1 MSKLISIDTDNK
13 NKLKKILLNIVKEN
27 FPEPEICLFLSGGAD
42 SILIGLI
49 ADELGKKIN
58 AISYE
63 LEGIQNWDCQK
74 AERISNL
81 KGWNFH
87 KIIVPISNPKN
98 DFTKLIQEF
107 KCVKKTELE
116 VLFPIIYML
125 KEVNKMDFKK
135 ILTGFG
141 SPLPSSRVDMIS
153 WKKDSR
159 KYWND
164 VIAKPIESTATSK
177 VIEVAKVFNIDIKQP
192 LRDIKVINILSQIDT
207 NQIHKPYW
215 KNVWKE
221 LYIKDF
227 ESADLLKKGPTPA
240 LQKGGGVHD
249 YFAQLIN
256 DSEINYKNYNL
267 GSKTLIMSQLVK
279 LWSKDIPKSTPN
291 NNQGLFNPYKLED
304 VYKQSNKR
312 LFSVVSTFAGGGGSS
327 TGYKLAGGH
336 ILFANEFIPEAVKT
350 YNSNY
355 PDTKV
360 SDIEI
365 RKVTRNKKV
374 KEWFQIYGVNVGE
387 YDILDGSPPCSTFSS
402 AGKGKKKME
411 EKNVRYS
418 DSKQDRLGMLIHDF
432 VYIANV
438 TKPKVVIM
446 ENVPN
451 IKSSDVFKKA
461 ISQLSKYNY
470 IVTYGIL
477 TSSNFN
483 VPQRRRRLF
492 VLGVRKDIADKVG
505 IKDEKDL
512 LTIYPKGSSYEP
524 SIKDGIKDL
533 KINSSEKDLLL
544 SNNRRSMTH
553 HLLKALPFNP
563 SDSIKISDID
573 KSWKSDFNLV
583 RSSWDHPCPTLTQM
597 GQQMGRGGI
606 FHPSENRVFT
616 IAELKRLTGLP
627 DDYVLTGSFN
637 KKAERIGRMV
647 PPLMTKALAESV
659 YTNILS
665 KI

>member
-1 MSKLISIDTDNK
+1 MSKLKTN
-13 NKLKKILLNIVKEN
+13 LLNIINEN
-27 FPEPEICLFLSGGAD
+27 FPESEICLFLSGGSD
-42 SILIGLI
+42 SILVGLI

-63 LEGIQNWDCQK
+63 LNGTNNWDCKK
-74 AERISNL
+74 AEEISKV

-87 KIIVPISNPKN
+87 KIIIPIDNPKN
-98 DFTKLIQEF
+98 DFINLIKDF
-107 KCVKKTELE
+107 KCTKKTELE
-116 VLFPIIYML
+116 VLFPVIYML
-125 KEVNKMDFKK
+125 KKVKEMGFNKV
-135 ILTGFG
+135 LTGFG
-141 SPLPSSRVDMIS
+141 SPLPSSRLDMIS
-153 WKKDSR
+153 WKKDPK
-159 KYWND
+159 KYWVD
-164 VIAKPIESTATSK
+164 ILGKPIESSATNK
-177 VIEVAKVFNIDIKQP
+177 IIEVSKTFSVDIKQP
-192 LRDIKVINILSQIDT
+192 LRDHKIINLISKCDS
-207 NQIHKPYW
+207 NRIHKPYW
-215 KNVWKE
+215 KNLWKE
-221 LYIKDF
+221 LYCSDF
-227 ESADLLKKGPTPA
+227 ESIGLLKKGPTPA
-240 LQKGGGVHD
+240 LQKGGCVHD

-256 DSEINYKNYNL
+256 DPEINYKNYQL
-267 GSKTLIMSQLVK
+267 GTKTLIMSQLVK
-279 LWSKDIPKSTPN
+279 LWSKDISKST
-291 NNQGLFNPYKLED
+291 LFNNSDSYGSYKLD
-304 VYKQSNKR
+304 KVYKQSNKK
-312 LFSVVSTFAGGGGSS
+312 LFTVVSTFAGGGGSS

-360 SDIEI
+360 SEIEI
-365 RKVTRNKKV
+365 RKVTRSKKV
-374 KEWFQIYGVNVGE
+374 KEWFQIYGVNIGE

-411 EKNVRYS
+411 EKNVKYS
-418 DSKQDRLGMLIHDF
+418 DTTQDRLGMLIHDF

-470 IVTYGIL
+470 LVTYGIL

-492 VLGVRKDIADKVG
+492 ILGVRRDIADKVG
-505 IKDEKDL
+505 IKNQQDL
-512 LTIYPKGSSYEP
+512 LNIYPKGSSYEP
-524 SIKDGIKDL
+524 SVKDAIKNL
-533 KINSSEKDLLL
+533 KNNPAERDLLL
-544 SNNRRSMTH
+544 SNSRRSMTH

-563 SDSIKISDID
+563 PDSIKISDID

-583 RSSWDHPCPTLTQM
+583 RSSWNHPCPTLTQM

-606 FHPSENRVFT
+606 YHPSENRVFT

-647 PPLMTKALAESV
+647 PPLMTKAFAESV